1 MKTRTIGLA
10 MALLLGLVAIPA
22 LAAPQSQPAAAKLTV
37 TYFYLPG

>member
-10 MALLLGLVAIPA
+10 LAALLGLFAAP
-22 LAAPQSQPAAAKLTV
+22 LFAAPQSQPSTALTV